1 MTTMYFT
8 SLATLISDMEN
19 SIPEADYFRATFLS
33 AECLDD
39 IFHELLFI
47 NKIALYNDPSALPIS
62 FNNDFAFVNSL
73 LAEVGEVLRHMET
86 KQENLF
92 GSQGK
97 EGRQNADLSSPEA
110 HAKLQGALTRFSN
123 MGALLTSLNSCI
135 PENDYLLATSSAD
148 EAQDEILKTVLLIN
162 KAVIGCDKSEI
173 GENFTT
179 RISIFNAFLSEM
191 GSVLRGISDKRDG
204 IDHAMIKQASKP
216 ELKAVKRHT
225 L

>member
-19 SIPEADYFRATFLS
+19 SVPEADYFRATLFS

-47 NKIALYNDPSALPIS
+47 NKVAFYNDPSALPLN

-92 GSQGK
+92 VKQGE
-97 EGRQNADLSSPEA
+97 EGRRNADLSSPENYA
-110 HAKLQGALTRFSN
+110 TLRYPLARFSN
-123 MGALLTSLNSCI
+123 MGALLSSLNSCI
-135 PENDYLLATSSAD
+135 PENAYLSVTRSAD
-148 EAQDEILKTVLLIN
+148 EAQDEILKTILLIN
-162 KAVIGCDKSEI
+162 KAVIGCDKSEVS
-173 GENFTT
+173 ENFTAK
-179 RISIFNAFLSEM
+179 ISVFNAFLSEM
-191 GSVLRGISDKRDG
+191 GAVLRDISNRRDG
-204 IDHAMIKQASKP
+204 IDQAMIKQATKP

-225 L
+225 I